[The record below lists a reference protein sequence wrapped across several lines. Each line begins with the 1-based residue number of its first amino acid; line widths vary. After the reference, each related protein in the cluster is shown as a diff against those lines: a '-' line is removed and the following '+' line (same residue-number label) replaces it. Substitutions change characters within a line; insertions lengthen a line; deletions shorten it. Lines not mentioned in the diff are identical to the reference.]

1 MSDAHQIFAQG
12 TQGQRLGGEPRAE
25 SRLLTEEDVIGD
37 TNKVIKDA
45 EEKKKVT
52 FLDEDAMKDDAPAS
66 STTLNEEEKK
76 KPMEELFGEFEVR
89 EPGRKRFKRNLN
101 KEGSA
106 ESNTSSLGLPVVE
119 ELEDQPEYVENS
131 QEAIDT
137 AIALVTA
144 YIETEEK
151 SQMPATE

>member
-25 SRLLTEEDVIGD
+25 SRLLTGTDLIEDE
-37 TNKVIKDA
+37 NKVIKDA

-76 KPMEELFGEFEVR
+76 KTMEELFGEFEGDVR
-89 EPGRKRFKRNLN
+89 EPGRKRFKRNLK

-106 ESNTSSLGLPVVE
+106 ESNTSSPVRLQCAE
-119 ELEDQPEYVENS
+119 ELED
-131 QEAIDT
+131 
-137 AIALVTA
+137 
-144 YIETEEK
+144 
-151 SQMPATE
+151 